1 MRGSRPGERRGGRKK
16 GTPNKK
22 TAYVRA
28 VMAAHAANP
37 TVTPMDVMLAVV
49 RDPHVA
55 LEMRVKMALKALPH
69 LHRKLR
75 AGEPAPGAGEESLP
89 ALRRKKLSPEARIDA
104 PSIESP
110 VNHATKLK
118 SNGGRPNKGEK
129 PKSVA
134 TPSLASGDVLT
145 VQDEGGQRA
154 DLKPLPF
161 LLEVLNDAKAPPAI
175 KVKVSLATLPYT
187 HPRQSTRPP
196 KPTVVI
202 DRFGFTVEP
211 ALARKLRNEI
221 ARLSVLKKRRNP
233 HPRDQKAMQ
242 KLNKKIDAKLATL
255 ECPCPSCYSAGQA
268 AEDKEKIE
276 YLWRKRR
283 SRRKLTPNE
292 DAELAHINARYCA
305 FARGSEVQARA
316 RLRVLKAKER
326 TQRLANGRPLNPW
339 EKGGLNVLTILYPPE
354 ISAQNA
360 DREAFL
366 ERESIFSECPFDSDG
381 HPLEYRRLVGPAPET
396 ISTALSEA
404 AAAQPDDPGPQPQ
417 PEPVPE
423 EDFEESSK
431 DRPSAPDCELS
442 DT

>member
-22 TAYVRA
+22 TAYLRA

-37 TVTPMDVMLAVV
+37 TVTPMDVMLAVI

-110 VNHATKLK
+110 VNHATKLR

-233 HPRDQKAMQ
+233 HPRGSEG
-242 KLNKKIDAKLATL
+242 DAK
-255 ECPCPSCYSAGQA
+255 
-268 AEDKEKIE
+268 
-276 YLWRKRR
+276 
-283 SRRKLTPNE
+283 
-292 DAELAHINARYCA
+292 
-305 FARGSEVQARA
+305 
-316 RLRVLKAKER
+316 
-326 TQRLANGRPLNPW
+326 
-339 EKGGLNVLTILYPPE
+339 
-354 ISAQNA
+354 A
-360 DREAFL
+360 D
-366 ERESIFSECPFDSDG
+366 
-381 HPLEYRRLVGPAPET
+381 
-396 ISTALSEA
+396 
-404 AAAQPDDPGPQPQ
+404 
-417 PEPVPE
+417 
-423 EDFEESSK
+423 
-431 DRPSAPDCELS
+431 
-442 DT
+442 